1 MCATIVRS
9 SAMRRPAALFVY
21 SRDRAAEHPERHLQ
35 GYAGMILDVGMAGSR
50 RLLRSAVNPV
60 KVAFSISPCAT

>member
-21 SRDRAAEHPERHLQ
+21 SRDRAAEQQ
-35 GYAGMILDVGMAGSR
+35 GA
-50 RLLRSAVNPV
+50 AVALEMQRFESCRPNRPV
-60 KVAFSISPCAT
+60 SL